1 MYAIKN
7 GINMVWNVLQSITF
21 MDIIDMLLMSYLIYI
36 LIKFI
41 KETRAGQLV
50 KGILF
55 IAAAYLVINFIY
67 SKKYFERRYSC
78 HTYYVSA

>member
-41 KETRAGQLV
+41 KR
-50 KGILF
+50 
-55 IAAAYLVINFIY
+55 N
-67 SKKYFERRYSC
+67 SC
-78 HTYYVSA
+78 RTTG